1 LAIHW
6 PDNTRNWDPE
16 VRKIVR
22 EIERLYDVHCY
33 TYPKHGRPGE
43 RWSIDIP
50 VAPLGRRSN
59 AKQKALGERIQKRA
73 VLRWRG
79 WGLDYIIWWNWMR
92 EAKDHPWFDYEP
104 FAFKWPFGSNDP
116 DTRRHMDHVH
126 LSCIRG
132 FTYRAP
138 RSR

>member
-1 LAIHW
+1 MAILW
-6 PDNTRNWDPE
+6 PNNTRDWDPE

-22 EIERLYDVHCY
+22 EVERLYDVYCY

-50 VAPLGRRSN
+50 VAQLGQRANTR
-59 AKQKALGERIQKRA
+59 QEALGDRIQKRA

-92 EAKDHPWFDYEP
+92 EAKDRPWFDYEP

-116 DTRRHMDHVH
+116 DTRRHLDHVH

-138 RSR
+138 RRR